1 MNSKLKEIRRVIE
14 KQVGHPLD
22 LNSRKRD
29 VILAR
34 ALYYRVARDFFNGDS
49 RFSLSAI
56 GKELGKD
63 HATVLHSLRK
73 VGDYVMIDDHY
84 RAIYDMAMNTIKRTS
99 VEDESKDVARSGYVK
114 KFMRLKKKNS
124 DLVLENE
131 RLQRL
136 LDEASKSSDR
146 FTKMTKHLDEDQLEQ
161 IYEKVDLMVRVMN
174 A

>member
-34 ALYYRVARDFFNGDS
+34 ALYYKVARDFFNGDS

-63 HATVLHSLRK
+63 HATVLHS
-73 VGDYVMIDDHY
+73 
-84 RAIYDMAMNTIKRTS
+84 IKRTG
-99 VEDESKDVARSGYVK
+99 VEDESKDEVRSGYVK

-136 LDEASKSSDR
+136 LDQASKSSDR
-146 FTKMTKHLDEDQLEQ
+146 FTKMTKHLDENQLEQ
-161 IYEKVDLMVRVMN
+161 VYEKVDLMVRVMN